1 MEGSPLAAFT
11 TAWLPDERAYDP
23 TVNAMVLE
31 PPPPGTATAIPTLPL
46 AEIRDAAT
54 VAVNSLPPTN
64 LVGSGTP
71 AHWTAAP
78 AGNPLPSTTSVK
90 PGPPTKAEPGLREVI
105 TGGWLIV
112 NGSPA
117 EETPAAVS
125 ETDIVACPAAVS
137 KAAGTVVIMLV
148 ALILPGRTLVWV
160 LDREITRRSVET
172 KPVPVTVIVTP
183 DAPTAAEFGLILVST
198 GWTIMRM
205 ELETVPSGFTTLRL

>member
-1 MEGSPLAAFT
+1 
-11 TAWLPDERAYDP
+11 
-23 TVNAMVLE
+23 MVLE
-31 PPPPGTATAIPTLPL
+31 VPPPGTATVIPTLPL
-46 AEIRDAAT
+46 AEIRDAVTA
-54 VAVNSLPPTN
+54 AVNSVPPTN

-78 AGNPLPSTTSVK
+78 ARNPLPPTTNVK
-90 PGPPTKAEPGLREVI
+90 PGPPTKTEPGLRVVMAR
-105 TGGWLIV
+105 GWLIV

-137 KAAGTVVIMLV
+137 KAAGTVAIMVV
-148 ALILPGRTLVWV
+148 APILPGRMLVWV

-172 KPVPVTVIVTP
+172 KPVPVAVIVTP
-183 DAPTAAEFGLILVST
+183 DAPTVAEFGLIVVST
-198 GWTIMRM
+198 GWAIMRR